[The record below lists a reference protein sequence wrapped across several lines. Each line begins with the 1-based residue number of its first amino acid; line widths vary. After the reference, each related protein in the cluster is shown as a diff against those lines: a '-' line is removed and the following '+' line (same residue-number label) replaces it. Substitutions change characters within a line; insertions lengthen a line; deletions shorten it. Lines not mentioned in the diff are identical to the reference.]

1 MKIMQVRFRLSA
13 LLNYASYLLYIACIL
28 VLFLIG
34 PGSVKAQNFQDVKY
48 GDDFLSIG
56 GGARAL
62 AMGSA
67 YTAMANDVTAAYWN
81 VAGLTNVKNIQT
93 IYMHAERFS
102 GVVGYDYGG
111 VAIPVNPE
119 NNSVVG
125 VTLMRQGVD
134 GIKNTLNAWDKE
146 RDLPKADPAN
156 YITEFS
162 YADMAFLLSYASST
176 TEYFSWGVSAK
187 ILNSRIGPFADAWGY
202 SLDFG
207 MLFKGDFA
215 NIGIQL
221 VNIPSLMKF
230 WSVNASN
237 LEQLAEVYDDE
248 IPSGQNEKTPMSLK
262 FGLSKQIPISDFN
275 LGFATDFDFHFRGR
289 KAYYLNLGNI
299 SVEPHFGT
307 ELTYKNLV
315 SIRAGITDV
324 VKDFSDGYTMTP
336 TLGAGINFKSVTVDY
351 GITSFSG
358 VSSTL
363 GTTHRISLMVGF

>member
-1 MKIMQVRFRLSA
+1 MKPKQDRFGLSRLLYFPSYWVSMAALLGLLLSA
-13 LLNYASYLLYIACIL
+13 S
-28 VLFLIG
+28 
-34 PGSVKAQNFQDVKY
+34 PGHAQNFQSVKY

-62 AMGSA
+62 AMGGA
-67 YTAMANDVTAAYWN
+67 YTAVANDVTAAYWN
-81 VAGLTNVKNIQT
+81 VAGLTRVNNIQT

-111 VAIPVNPE
+111 VAIPVNPD

-125 VTLMRQGVD
+125 VTFMRQGVD
-134 GIKNTLNAWDKE
+134 GIKNTLDAWDEE
-146 RDLPKADPAN
+146 RDLPKSDPAN

-176 TEYFSWGVSAK
+176 TQFFSWGVSAK
-187 ILNSRIGPFADAWGY
+187 IVNSRIGPFADAWGY
-202 SLDFG
+202 SLDIG
-207 MLFKGDFA
+207 MLFEGDFA
-215 NIGIQL
+215 NVGIQL
-221 VNIPSLMKF
+221 VNVPSLMKF
-230 WSVNASN
+230 WSVHTEN
-237 LEQLAEVYDDE
+237 LGQLAEVYDDE
-248 IPSGQNEKTPMSLK
+248 VPSGQNEKTPMSLK
-262 FGLSKQIPISDFN
+262 FGISKQIPINDFD
-275 LGFATDFDFHFRGR
+275 LGIATDFDFHFNGR
-289 KAYYLNLGNI
+289 KAYYMNLGNI
-299 SVEPHFGT
+299 SFEPHLGS

-336 TLGAGINFKSVTVDY
+336 TLGAGINFKSVNVDY
-351 GITSFSG
+351 GISSFSG